1 MVFPKNN
8 ASEILFRAHT
18 TLSMALVICLHYHHS
33 QQTIH
38 SYRVMWLH
46 METTFKSEVSFRFL
60 VTRQSDRLT
69 VED

>member
-38 SYRVMWLH
+38 SYRVM
-46 METTFKSEVSFRFL
+46 
-60 VTRQSDRLT
+60 
-69 VED
+69 